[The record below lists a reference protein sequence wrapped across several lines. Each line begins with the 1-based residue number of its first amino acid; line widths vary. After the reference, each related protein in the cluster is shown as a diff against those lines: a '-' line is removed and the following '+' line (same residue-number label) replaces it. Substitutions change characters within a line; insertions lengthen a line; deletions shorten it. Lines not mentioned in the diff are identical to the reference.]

1 MANRDKISDLM
12 KRAAPYLTRMSD
24 DVASDTV
31 AKEIDALI
39 LALESHKAS
48 ADHDTRYPKK
58 EVSITAGWGLTG
70 GGDLSQDRA
79 LSIDESLNYVWLG
92 FHTFSGGMIVE
103 GPFALA
109 SEQLTINSDGS
120 DEDVELKL
128 HRETGGDFSIF
139 WNGDIAWTTNAF
151 RPSDLLINR
160 ISDTEPSNP
169 KAGMVWIDPNG

>member
-1 MANRDKISDLM
+1 
-12 KRAAPYLTRMSD
+12 
-24 DVASDTV
+24 
-31 AKEIDALI
+31 
-39 LALESHKAS
+39 
-48 ADHDTRYPKK
+48 
-58 EVSITAGWGLTG
+58 
-70 GGDLSQDRA
+70 
-79 LSIDESLNYVWLG
+79 
-92 FHTFSGGMIVE
+92 MIVE